1 MAASSCFSRD
11 FFANFAHV
19 SSSSVPAGNYI
30 FKVNNTN
37 TSTSCEICSKLKTP
51 KRHQLALFWCFLL
64 LTFNIFDTFFSVS
77 IVTFE
82 QVKASW
88 DSV

>member
-1 MAASSCFSRD
+1 M
-11 FFANFAHV
+11 
-19 SSSSVPAGNYI
+19 
-30 FKVNNTN
+30 FKVKNT
-37 TSTSCEICSKLKTP
+37 KTTP
-51 KRHQLALFWCFLL
+51 IGIVLVFLL

-82 QVKASW
+82 QEKASW